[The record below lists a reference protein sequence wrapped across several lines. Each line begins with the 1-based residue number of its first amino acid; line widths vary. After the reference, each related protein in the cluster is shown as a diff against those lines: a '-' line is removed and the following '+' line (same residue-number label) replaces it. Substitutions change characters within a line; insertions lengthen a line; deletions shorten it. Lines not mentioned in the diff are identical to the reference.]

1 MNAKKSISLV
11 IAGALVACLALFG
24 CSSNNTDT
32 SKSTDTSSSTQSSTT
47 SSTSGTY
54 KLIQDD
60 TLTVASSLDYPPFEN
75 LENGEAVGL
84 DIDIA
89 QAIADEL
96 GLKLEVK
103 NLQFDTILAG
113 IAAGGQADMGI
124 SGFTVDP
131 ERAKTVDF
139 SDTYYTDDL
148 AVAAMKGGSVNKD
161 NASEELNKQG
171 VVIAVQSGTSGE
183 DYCLENFPNATIQP
197 YGNST
202 DAFAAMQA
210 GQANYVCTNYAVVKR
225 MLSDAYTD
233 AEVVL
238 PVATGEEYAIA
249 VSKDNPELLSA
260 INKAVQKLQSNGT
273 IEDLTN
279 KWLG

>member
-1 MNAKKSISLV
+1 MAKKRFLT
-11 IAGALVACLALFG
+11 IALAAMLAMTFALFG
-24 CSSNNTDT
+24 CSSN
-32 SKSTDTSSSTQSSTT
+32 SSTESSNSSNSSANTSSSSSYT
-47 SSTSGTY
+47 
-54 KLIQDD
+54 LIEDGK
-60 TLTVASSLDYPPFEN
+60 LTVASSLDYPPFEN

-89 QAIADEL
+89 NAVAKEL
-96 GLKLEVK
+96 GLTAEVK

-113 IAAGGQADMGI
+113 IAAGGQADIGI

-131 ERAKTVDF
+131 ERKQTVDF

-148 AVAAMKGGSVNKD
+148 AVAAKKGGSVTSA
-161 NASEELNKQG
+161 NAAEELNKEG

-183 DYCLENFPNATIQP
+183 DYCKENYPNATISP

-202 DAFAAMQA
+202 DAFAAMGA
-210 GQANYVCTNYAVVKR
+210 GQANYVCTNYAVVQK
-225 MLSDAYTD
+225 MLSTSYSD

-238 PVATGEEYAIA
+238 PIATGEEYAIA
-249 VSKDNPELLSA
+249 VSKDNPQLLKAVNEA
-260 INKAVQKLQSNGT
+260 INKLKSDGT
-273 IEDLTN
+273 IDDLTN

>member
-1 MNAKKSISLV
+1 MVKKKFLGV
-11 IAGALVACLALFG
+11 ALASVMVMSLALFG
-24 CSSNNTDT
+24 CSS
-32 SKSTDTSSSTQSSTT
+32 SGSSSTSSSSDSSSDSTTSTT
-47 SSTSGTY
+47 SSYTLLEDG
-54 KLIQDD
+54 K
-60 TLTVASSLDYPPFEN
+60 LTVASSLDYPPFEN

-89 QAIADEL
+89 NAVGKEL
-96 GLKLEVK
+96 GLTVEVK

-113 IAAGGQADMGI
+113 IAAGGQADIGI

-131 ERAKTVDF
+131 ERKQTVDF

-148 AVAAMKGGSVNKD
+148 AIAAKKGGSVNKD
-161 NASEELNKQG
+161 NAAEELNKEG

-183 DYCLENFPNATIQP
+183 DYCKENYPNATISP

-202 DAFAAMQA
+202 DAFAAMGA
-210 GQANYVCTNYAVVKR
+210 GQAAYVCTNYAVVQK
-225 MLSDAYTD
+225 MISTSYSD

-238 PVATGEEYAIA
+238 PIATGEEYAIA
-249 VSKDNPELLSA
+249 VSKDNPELLKAVNSA
-260 INKAVQKLQSNGT
+260 IEKLKSDGT
-273 IEDLTN
+273 IDDLTN

>member
-1 MNAKKSISLV
+1 MVKKKFLGV
-11 IAGALVACLALFG
+11 ALASVMVMSLALFG
-24 CSSNNTDT
+24 CSS
-32 SKSTDTSSSTQSSTT
+32 SGSSSTSSSSDSSSDSTT
-47 SSTSGTY
+47 STSSSYTLLEEG
-54 KLIQDD
+54 K
-60 TLTVASSLDYPPFEN
+60 LTVASSLDYPPFEN

-89 QAIADEL
+89 NAVSKEL
-96 GLKLEVK
+96 GLTVEVK

-113 IAAGGQADMGI
+113 IAAGGQADIGI

-131 ERAKTVDF
+131 ERKQTVDF

-148 AVAAMKGGSVNKD
+148 AIAAKKGGSVNKD
-161 NASEELNKQG
+161 NAAEELNKEG

-183 DYCLENFPNATIQP
+183 DYCKENYPNATISP

-202 DAFAAMQA
+202 DAFAAMGA
-210 GQANYVCTNYAVVKR
+210 GQAAYVCTNYAVVQK
-225 MLSDAYTD
+225 MISTSYSD

-238 PVATGEEYAIA
+238 PIATGEEYAIA
-249 VSKDNPELLSA
+249 VSKDNPELLKAVNSA
-260 INKAVQKLQSNGT
+260 IEKLKSDGT
-273 IEDLTN
+273 IDDLTN